1 MIAVDS
7 NILIYSQRKDSPFY
21 EAADREL
28 TKLAEGGRVW
38 AIPWPCLHEF
48 LAIVTHPRIYQP
60 PTPLDDALL
69 QVEYWL
75 ESPRLELIGESG
87 DYWPVL
93 KELLHKGKITG
104 PRIHDAKI
112 IAICLQNGV
121 KTLWSADRDF
131 SRVEGLEIVNPLVK

>member
-7 NILIYSQRKDSPFY
+7 NILVYAHRRDSPFH

-28 TKLAEGGRVW
+28 TQLSEGGSVW

-48 LAIVTHPRIYQP
+48 LGVVTHPRIYDP
-60 PTPLDDALL
+60 PTPLPEALI
-69 QVEYWL
+69 QVECWL

-93 KELLHKGKITG
+93 KSLLEKGKITG
-104 PRIHDAKI
+104 PRIHDARI
-112 IAICLQNGV
+112 MAVCLQNGV

-131 SRVEGLEIVNPLVK
+131 TRMGGIEIRNPLIS

>member
-7 NILIYSQRKDSPFY
+7 NILIYAHRKDSPFY

-28 TKLAEGGRVW
+28 TKLVEGGRVW

-48 LAIVTHPRIYQP
+48 LAIVTHPRIYTP
-60 PTPLDDALL
+60 PTPLEDALI
-69 QVEYWL
+69 QVEYWM
-75 ESPRLELIGESG
+75 ESPRLEMIGESG

-93 KELLHKGKITG
+93 KELLQKGKITG

-112 IAICLQNGV
+112 IAACLQNGV

-131 SRVEGLEIVNPLVK
+131 VRLKGLDIQNPLL